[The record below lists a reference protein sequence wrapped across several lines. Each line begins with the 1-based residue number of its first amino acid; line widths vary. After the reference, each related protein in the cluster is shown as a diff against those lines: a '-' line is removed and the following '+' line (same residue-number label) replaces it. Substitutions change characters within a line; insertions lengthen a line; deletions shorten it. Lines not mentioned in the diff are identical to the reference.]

1 MLSCDAGGGHNIAHL
16 AGEQEER
23 DDEEAAVW
31 DTLITDDLMTGHGQ
45 GQGQGYGIH
54 SADSTF
60 KRHAAAVAKQR
71 RSKHNFE
78 VA

>member
-1 MLSCDAGGGHNIAHL
+1 MLSCDAGGGHNIARL

-31 DTLITDDLMTGHGQ
+31 DTLITDDLMTGHG

-54 SADSTF
+54 SADSIF

-71 RSKHNFE
+71 RSKHKLE
-78 VA
+78 EA